1 MGLSLFGGA
10 DQAGVQPKR
19 AYGTMMTAGSRLM
32 KSLMP
37 ILLIASAGAAAAQQ
51 PAPPTRSPTSPAA
64 GTPAVKKIPGLSD
77 DANAI
82 YAKVFGTP
90 DPQLLSLAR
99 QQRQV
104 QSSITGMA
112 MATSVNVDKLA
123 DLLKQRDQLQ
133 LQFRTRQNELIVG
146 MLRQLTDEDRG
157 IYLRYA
163 MTPPPAP
170 R

>member
-1 MGLSLFGGA
+1 M
-10 DQAGVQPKR
+10 KR
-19 AYGTMMTAGSRLM
+19 
-32 KSLMP
+32 LMP
-37 ILLIASAGAAAAQQ
+37 ILLATMAGAAAAQQ
-51 PAPPTRSPTSPAA
+51 PAPPARPALPPAA
-64 GTPAVKKIPGLSD
+64 GTPAVKKIPGLSEEG
-77 DANAI
+77 NAI

-90 DPQLLSLAR
+90 DPQLLSIAR

-112 MATSVNVDKLA
+112 MATTVNVDKLA

-133 LQFRTRQNELIVG
+133 LQFRTRQNELTVG

-163 MTPPPAP
+163 MTPPPPPA